1 MATQGMT
8 SGRLKW
14 LLAISVVVNLFLIA
28 AAIGAAMVVHHH
40 MQDFRR
46 PMAAEK
52 MWHDATK
59 DTTPEERKRV
69 YLLIKAAALEG
80 ESDMAKARA
89 LRDQAAQVA
98 AQQPYDAAQIAVLSE
113 QARNAENDAR
123 GKIESA
129 LILNMKDLPVP
140 ERTFVMK
147 TLMRPSMR
155 FNRFMDKDDK
165 GSPPP
170 TADAPR

>member
-1 MATQGMT
+1 MGTQAMT
-8 SGRLKW
+8 TGRLKG
-14 LLAISVVVNLFLIA
+14 LLAISAAVNLFLIA
-28 AAIGAAMVVHHH
+28 AAIGAGLVVHYH

-46 PMAAEK
+46 PLAAEK
-52 MWHDATK
+52 MWHDATR
-59 DTTPEERKRV
+59 DTTPEERKRI
-69 YLLIKAAALEG
+69 YLLIKAAALQG
-80 ESDMAKARA
+80 ESDMTRARD
-89 LRDQAAQVA
+89 LREQATRVA

-123 GKIESA
+123 GKIEGA

-165 GSPPP
+165 APPLP
-170 TADAPR
+170 NPAAAR